1 MFLCFSGNLGIYG
14 LGVGPIGGGPIPI
27 IYICVGYI
35 CAVRAV
41 RVLSA
46 YCMALRAVDLLVR
59 VAGEL
64 GQADVLG
71 V

>member
-1 MFLCFSGNLGIYG
+1 MEGG
-14 LGVGPIGGGPIPI
+14 LYLSY